1 MDPSGAGESRKS
13 EVPEI
18 LVVDD
23 ERSIR
28 ESLKVYL
35 SRCGYG
41 VRICSDGESG
51 LEAFEERP
59 SPIVLTDLMMPGIS
73 GEELLDEIKKRE
85 PLTEVIL
92 MTGYGTIDSAVSAI
106 KSGAYDYV
114 IKPFKMKTLLH
125 TIEKAARH
133 RSLVRENRRLQ
144 ENSLNVLRAMVNVL
158 EHRDA
163 YTAGHSQRVTEVAVA
178 TAAAFD
184 LPDDEREVLV
194 LAGPIHDLGKIGID
208 DNILR
213 KPGRLDKNEYD
224 IIKSHPEKGTRI
236 IEPLDFLRETTP
248 IILHHHERYDGTG
261 YPHGLKGQDIPT
273 GARIM
278 SVADTFD
285 AMTSSRAY
293 RQARSSREA
302 YAELK
307 RCSGTQF
314 DPDVVNLFLELA
326 ESGSFDDG
334 RRRRGRSPDA
344 SDGTVRST

>member
-1 MDPSGAGESRKS
+1 MALPEATEGGKEQAL
-13 EVPEI
+13 EI

-23 ERSIR
+23 EKSIR
-28 ESLKVYL
+28 DSLKIYL
-35 SRCGYG
+35 NHCGYP
-41 VRICSDGESG
+41 VKTCCDGETG
-51 LEAFEERP
+51 LEAFEEQP
-59 SPIVLTDLMMPGIS
+59 CPIVLTDLMMPGIS
-73 GEELLDEIKKRE
+73 GEELLLEVKKRE

-114 IKPFKMKTLLH
+114 IKPFKMDSLLH
-125 TIEKAARH
+125 IIEKAARH
-133 RSLVRENRRLQ
+133 RLLVRENRRLQ

-163 YTAGHSQRVTEVAVA
+163 YTAGHSQRVTEVAV
-178 TAAAFD
+178 TIAAD
-184 LPDDEREVLV
+184 LGLSEEEREVLI
-194 LAGPIHDLGKIGID
+194 LAGPIHDLGKIGIE

-213 KPGRLDKNEYD
+213 KPDKLDREEYD
-224 IIKSHPEKGTRI
+224 IIKSHPEKGASI
-236 IEPLDFLRETTP
+236 IEPLDFLRETIP
-248 IILHHHERYDGTG
+248 IILHHHERYDGSG
-261 YPHGLKGQDIPT
+261 YPHGLAKDDIPI

-293 RQARSSREA
+293 RNARTLEEA

-314 DPDVVNLFLELA
+314 DGEVVDLFLKLA
-326 ESGSFDDG
+326 ASGTFSG
-334 RRRRGRSPDA
+334 GGA
-344 SDGTVRST
+344 GGTAAGGSTEGNA